1 MGYYD
6 LCNREIKVRKP
17 DIVVVNKNERSCAII
32 DIAIPGDIRVSEI
45 EKEKIERY
53 QELKREIKR
62 MRNIRSIKVIPMV
75 VGALGSTSKKPR
87 KCKENWELL

>member
-45 EKEKIERY
+45 EKEKLRDT
-53 QELKREIKR
+53 
-62 MRNIRSIKVIPMV
+62 RN
-75 VGALGSTSKKPR
+75 
-87 KCKENWELL
+87 